1 MNIRRD
7 IPVEEFTTVIEP
19 PITVRLSLCLCLS
32 TSQEAKLRAAAAAD
46 GSTVSDYVAKLV
58 RESLDT

>member
-1 MNIRRD
+1 MSIRRD

-19 PITVRLSLCLCLS
+19 PVTVRLSLCLS
-32 TSQEAKLRAAAAAD
+32 ASQEAKLKAAAAAD

-58 RESLDT
+58 RESLDA

>member
-1 MNIRRD
+1 MDICRD

-19 PITVRLSLCLCLS
+19 PVTVRLSLRLS
-32 TSQEAKLRAAAAAD
+32 TSQEAKLKAAAAAD

>member
-1 MNIRRD
+1 MDIRRD
-7 IPVEEFTTVIEP
+7 IPVEEFPTVIEP
-19 PITVRLSLCLCLS
+19 PVTVHLSLRLS
-32 TSQEAKLRAAAAAD
+32 TSQDAKLKATAAAD